1 MLQVIGNTPQRVEL
15 KDLGDYVYYKQQ
27 KVFTDAQYNRSQD
40 LQREIQKGSLTILK
54 RTEEKNGS
62 FELPSVIPTA
72 VPAAPAPT
80 KPDGIDSS
88 SKLDVL
94 LERIQGLESAIHSK
108 STAQLPAD
116 LQSDIIRELTEKI
129 TRLESGDRGFSDLLD
144 SVRRLEERIDKGSA
158 GDEILQKLEGILSR
172 APTVVSSQ
180 ERPRE
185 ETRPEDVYVPSITVE
200 DGNTHIKLNV
210 RSIESGDSV
219 SDSLRK
225 LKELKSKSK

>member
-1 MLQVIGNTPQRVEL
+1 MLHVIGNTPQRVEL

-72 VPAAPAPT
+72 VPVAPT

-129 TRLESGDRGFSDLLD
+129 TRLESGDRGFSELLD

-180 ERPRE
+180 DRPRE

>member
-1 MLQVIGNTPQRVEL
+1 MFHVIGNTPQRVEL

-62 FELPSVIPTA
+62 FEVPTM
-72 VPAAPAPT
+72 VPAAVPVAPT
-80 KPDGIDSS
+80 PIKPDGIDS

-94 LERIQGLESAIHSK
+94 LERIQGLESALNNPKTTS
-108 STAQLPAD
+108 SVPVE

-129 TRLESGDRGFSDLLD
+129 TRLESGDRGFSELLD
-144 SVRRLEERIDKGSA
+144 SVRRLEERIEKGSA
-158 GDEILQKLEGILSR
+158 GDDLLNKLEGILSR
-172 APTVVSSQ
+172 APTVVSQ

>member
-1 MLQVIGNTPQRVEL
+1 MLHVIGNTPQRVEL

-62 FELPSVIPTA
+62 FEVPSVTYTN
-72 VPAAPAPT
+72 VPP
-80 KPDGIDSS
+80 KENSSVDSS

-129 TRLESGDRGFSDLLD
+129 TRLESGDRGFSELLE
-144 SVRRLEERIDKGSA
+144 SVRKLEERIDKGST
-158 GDEILQKLEGILSR
+158 GDDILKKLEDILSK
-172 APTVVSSQ
+172 APTGVPRES
-180 ERPRE
+180 PRE

-219 SDSLRK
+219 SDSLKK